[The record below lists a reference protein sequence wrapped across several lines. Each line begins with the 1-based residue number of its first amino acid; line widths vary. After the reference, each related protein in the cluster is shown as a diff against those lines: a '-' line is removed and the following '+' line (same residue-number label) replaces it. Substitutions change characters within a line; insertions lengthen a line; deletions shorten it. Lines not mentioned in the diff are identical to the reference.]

1 MLKNVISEISL
12 ALADKGTKHIY
23 SAFDNIPVNYKGRE
37 IFNVVGVESFESSAP
52 IYSQYTVYIPFKA
65 EAVVSVAAPPD
76 YPAEKLYSYFDEHIL
91 PAFES
96 ISSLTCSL
104 KKLVIKK
111 DSAIDRLVLK
121 VNFSVSGIT
130 RLERS
135 AS

>member
-12 ALADKGTKHIY
+12 ALADKGAEHIY
-23 SAFDNIPVNYKGRE
+23 SAFDNIPVAYKDRE
-37 IFNVVGVESFESSAP
+37 IFNVIGVESFESSTP

-65 EAVVSVAAPPD
+65 EAAVSVAAPPD

-111 DSAIDRLVLK
+111 DSTIDRLVLK
-121 VNFSVSGIT
+121 VNFSISGIT

>member
-12 ALADKGTKHIY
+12 ALADKGAEHIY

-65 EAVVSVAAPPD
+65 EAAVSVAAPPD